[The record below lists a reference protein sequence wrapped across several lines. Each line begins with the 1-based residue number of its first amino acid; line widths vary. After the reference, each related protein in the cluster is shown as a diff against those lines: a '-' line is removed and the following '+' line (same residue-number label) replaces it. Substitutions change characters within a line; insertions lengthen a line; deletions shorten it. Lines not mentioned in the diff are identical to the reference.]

1 MKLRTRMWL
10 VLSVV
15 LGAILL
21 LDLGL
26 TWRQINRDHRA
37 EQEANVGAIHAVLMA
52 TRRVYQ
58 KAFLANELPFND
70 KTVRLLPAHAMS
82 RIADDYK
89 NWTNNGYVFNNVSDR
104 PRNPANRADQFELA
118 AMAYFRANPQ
128 TEQRMEPIQDDAGKR
143 WFLYTAPIWIERYC
157 LQCHGVKED
166 APESIRQNYSESYG
180 YQEGEL
186 RGVISIKLPLE
197 RYEAALYDQ
206 FSVRVLRDLAGFGVL
221 LVVLGLFMDRYVL
234 RRIEVLRV
242 GAQRLAEGDHDAR
255 IPSFGCGDEITALA
269 VGFNQMADEIAARQ
283 QSLAGES
290 ERLKTI
296 TDTIA
301 DGIYVMDAQGKIT
314 LVNPAFCELLGFAPD
329 EVLGQ
334 VGHNLFHAHAHGNH
348 ALPLAQCPV
357 YIAVSRGDTF
367 AGEEQFMTRSGA
379 LLDADVA
386 GQPILDDAGRPTGAS
401 VTAFRDITARKAA
414 EAQLRDYQTNLE
426 RKVETRTHELAAAK
440 DAAEA
445 ANRAKSAFLANMSHE
460 LRTPMHGVMGMI
472 DIAKRRMA
480 DAKGLEQLD
489 KAKGSAERLLGVL
502 NNVLD
507 LSKIESDRMVL
518 EDRPL
523 HLAETFDY
531 LTATLGHL
539 ADAKG
544 LRFPVDLPP
553 QLAQAP
559 LAGDPLRLGQILI
572 NLAGNALK
580 FTDRGEVA
588 VRARPIG
595 ETPESV
601 QVRFEITDTGIGIT
615 PEAQTRLFR
624 SFEQADNSM
633 TRKYG
638 GTGLGLAICKRL
650 VRMMGG
656 TIGVES
662 APEQGS
668 TFWFVV
674 PLKKRA
680 SAAVP
685 PVPTFAALTA
695 EQRLKAD
702 YAGTRVLVAEDEPIN
717 REIALDLLEEVGLVV
732 DLAEDGRQALALA
745 QQNPYALILMDMQ
758 MPHMNGIEA
767 TQAIR
772 DNSINPET
780 PILAM
785 TANASSED
793 REACLAA
800 GMNEHIA
807 KPVVPGKLY
816 EILLAWLER
825 CGS

>member
-539 ADAKG
+539 ADALTENGYDIMLSRVIPDADDWLERIVDSGMLDGVLLIGQSDQFEAIERVAAWYKPMVVWGSLRPGQVHCTVGVDNRTGGRLAGECLIQAGRKRLAFLGDTLAPEMSERFLG
-544 LRFPVDLPP
+544 LRDAAAAAGLPEPAQLGAHLASDLMDQPEHP
-553 QLAQAP
+553 GRR
-559 LAGDPLRLGQILI
+559 AGHGPGLVR
-572 NLAGNALK
+572 
-580 FTDRGEVA
+580 TDRGC
-588 VRARPIG
+588 RY
-595 ETPESV
+595 
-601 QVRFEITDTGIGIT
+601 GIG
-615 PEAQTRLFR
+615 
-624 SFEQADNSM
+624 ADGS
-633 TRKYG
+633 
-638 GTGLGLAICKRL
+638 AI
-650 VRMMGG
+650 G
-656 TIGVES
+656 
-662 APEQGS
+662 
-668 TFWFVV
+668 
-674 PLKKRA
+674 
-680 SAAVP
+680 P
-685 PVPTFAALTA
+685 P
-695 EQRLKAD
+695 R
-702 YAGTRVLVAEDEPIN
+702 Y
-717 REIALDLLEEVGLVV
+717 GLVQS
-732 DLAEDGRQALALA
+732 R
-745 QQNPYALILMDMQ
+745 
-758 MPHMNGIEA
+758 
-767 TQAIR
+767 R
-772 DNSINPET
+772 
-780 PILAM
+780 
-785 TANASSED
+785 
-793 REACLAA
+793 
-800 GMNEHIA
+800 
-807 KPVVPGKLY
+807 
-816 EILLAWLER
+816 
-825 CGS
+825 